1 MFARPAAPR
10 EPLAWIGLAG
20 VVSEDAPRAREWQRR
35 LHWPMVAVA
44 LLSVPAYIFDSAEPG
59 AVWHRAATAIDAL
72 IVLAFALE
80 LAWMLHLTREP
91 FRYLAGNW
99 LNVVVILGA
108 GAALFGATTEGFA
121 LVRVARVAV
130 AGLIMIRA
138 VAEMRV
144 LFTRRGA
151 PLLAG
156 AAFLATLVTGALF
169 YVLDPK
175 IATFWDGMWLAFV
188 TGATVGYGDV
198 YPTTTASRIVAIV
211 AVLIGWALLSL
222 FTANI
227 VAMFLG
233 REEAALR
240 SDLHREIVSLHAD
253 IARLLDAEEIRV
265 RAEMHAEMR
274 ALRADLARLAT
285 RLGDRL
291 DDGSPPPA

>member
-1 MFARPAAPR
+1 MSTRSYASRD
-10 EPLAWIGLAG
+10 PLAWIGLAG
-20 VVSEDAPRAREWQRR
+20 VGQDDTPAACGWQQR

-59 AVWHRAATAIDAL
+59 AVWHRVATGIDAF

-80 LAWMLHLTREP
+80 LGWMLHLTREP

-121 LVRVARVAV
+121 LVRIARVAV

-169 YVLDPK
+169 YVFDPK

-198 YPTTTASRIVAIV
+198 YPTTTASRVVAIV
-211 AVLIGWALLSL
+211 AVLAGWALLSL

-227 VAMFLG
+227 VAMFIG
-233 REEAALR
+233 RDEAETRAE
-240 SDLHREIVSLHAD
+240 LHRQIVSLRAD

-274 ALRADLARLAT
+274 ALRAEIARLAA
-285 RLGDRL
+285 RLGDKFDERQ
-291 DDGSPPPA
+291 PPPG

>member
-1 MFARPAAPR
+1 MTTRSAVPR
-10 EPLAWIGLAG
+10 DPLAWIGLAG
-20 VVSEDAPRAREWQRR
+20 VGPDDAPRARDWQRR
-35 LHWPMVAVA
+35 LHWPMVVVA

-59 AVWHRAATAIDAL
+59 AVWHRAATAIDAF
-72 IVLAFALE
+72 IAIAFALE
-80 LAWMLHLTREP
+80 LAWMLRLTREP

-99 LNVVVILGA
+99 LNLVVLLGA
-108 GAALFGATTEGFA
+108 GSALFGAATEGLA

-130 AGLIMIRA
+130 AGLIVVRA

-188 TGATVGYGDV
+188 TGATVGYGDL
-198 YPTTTASRIVAIV
+198 YPTTTATRVVAIV
-211 AVLIGWALLSL
+211 TVLIGWALLSL

-227 VAMFLG
+227 VATFIG
-233 REEAALR
+233 RDEAEAR
-240 SDLHREIVSLHAD
+240 AELHREIV
-253 IARLLDAEEIRV
+253 
-265 RAEMHAEMR
+265 
-274 ALRADLARLAT
+274 ALRADLARLLDAEELRVRT
-285 RLGDRL
+285 EVHAEMRALREDLARLAGQFGDDAAR
-291 DDGSPPPA
+291 PPPP